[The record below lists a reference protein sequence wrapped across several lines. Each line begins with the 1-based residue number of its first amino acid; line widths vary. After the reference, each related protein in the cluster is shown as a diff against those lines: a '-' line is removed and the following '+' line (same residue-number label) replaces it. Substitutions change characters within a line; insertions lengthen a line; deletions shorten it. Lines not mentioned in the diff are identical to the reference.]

1 MAKTYEPI
9 SSQTVGTAVAT
20 ITFSSISQT
29 YTDLVLVMTGTTSST
44 GASFFM
50 RFNSDTTSLYSDTY
64 LVGNG
69 TSASSGRDSAS
80 TSIRVSQNA
89 TGGTLNVQRV
99 NILQIFNYSNTSVF
113 KTILA
118 RGNADLEVGLNAGL
132 YRSTNAITAFD
143 LFNGSSATF
152 GVGTTFTL
160 YGIKAAA

>member
-9 SSQTVGTAVAT
+9 STQTVGTAVAT
-20 ITFSSISQT
+20 ITFSSIPQT

-44 GASFFM
+44 GASL
-50 RFNSDTTSLYSDTY
+50 RLQFNSDTTSLYSDTY

-69 TSASSGRDSAS
+69 TSASSGRDSAQ

-113 KTILA
+113 KTVLA

-132 YRSTNAITAFD
+132 YRSTSAITALN
-143 LFNGSSATF
+143 LFNGASATF

-160 YGIKAAA
+160 YGIKAA

>member
-20 ITFSSISQT
+20 ITFSSIPQT

-44 GASFFM
+44 GASL
-50 RFNSDTTSLYSDTY
+50 RLQFNSDTTSLYSDTY

-69 TSASSGRDSAS
+69 TSASSGRDSAQ

-113 KTILA
+113 KTVLA

-132 YRSTNAITAFD
+132 YRSTSAITALN
-143 LFNGSSATF
+143 LFNGASATF

-160 YGIKAAA
+160 YGIKAA